1 MTTHSTE
8 HRTAAEKMTDIGL
21 VPWTDDDFDLLLKN
35 NAPEMTAHLGGPETL
50 DQLMDRHRRY
60 LALSTLDG
68 HGRMFRI
75 TAGPDAPAAG
85 SIGYWATPWQG
96 ERVWETGWGVL
107 PGYQGRGIAAA
118 AARLVAAHAAADRA
132 RLRHLHAFPPVDHP
146 ASNGVCRSAGFTL
159 RGPCDL
165 EYPKGCAIRCHD
177 WHLDL
182 RTLSRASS

>member
-1 MTTHSTE
+1 
-8 HRTAAEKMTDIGL
+8 MTDIGL
-21 VPWTDDDFDLLLKN
+21 APWTEDDFGLLLKN
-35 NAPEMTAHLGGPETL
+35 NSPEMTAHLGGQETL

-60 LALSTLDG
+60 LALSMLDG

-75 TAGPDAPAAG
+75 TVGPGTPAAG

-107 PGYQGRGIAAA
+107 PGHQGRGIAAA

-132 RLRHLHAFPPVDHP
+132 GIRHLHAFPPVDHP

-159 RGPCDL
+159 RGPCDV
-165 EYPKGCAIRCHD
+165 EYPKGRAIRCHD

-182 RTLSRASS
+182 GMLSGARPSKDPAETCQK